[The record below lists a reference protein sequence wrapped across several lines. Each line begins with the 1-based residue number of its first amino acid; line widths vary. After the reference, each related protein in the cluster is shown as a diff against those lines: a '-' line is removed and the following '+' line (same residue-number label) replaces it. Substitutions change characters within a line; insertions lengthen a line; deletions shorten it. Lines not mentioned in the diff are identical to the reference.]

1 MVPGTR
7 GKLLRNSDP
16 IELAAQVCRFTV
28 CALPSRRCVEFI
40 SNGLRYRLF
49 PMNDLNE
56 TIVRTSDPNWLRT
69 LAIMYRT
76 RLTGVL
82 VDDAALGINP
92 EDQTLLQMARVSGL
106 SRREIVSVCVALG
119 MSGVGVT
126 MVILAFVDPEPTS
139 KLGLLVGGGAICVLG
154 GGFSAIRILTNHKP
168 PNIKA
173 TAHGIEISWN

>member
-1 MVPGTR
+1 MDESLE
-7 GKLLRNSDP
+7 K
-16 IELAAQVCRFTV
+16 
-28 CALPSRRCVEFI
+28 
-40 SNGLRYRLF
+40 
-49 PMNDLNE
+49 
-56 TIVRTSDPNWLRT
+56 IVRTSEPGWLRS
-69 LAIMYRT
+69 LAILYRA
-76 RLTGVL
+76 RQSGVL
-82 VDDAALGINP
+82 VDDAHLGIHP

>member
-1 MVPGTR
+1 LQTR
-7 GKLLRNSDP
+7 SVRPS
-16 IELAAQVCRFTV
+16 ESAAR
-28 CALPSRRCVEFI
+28 L
-40 SNGLRYRLF
+40 NGLRYRLF
-49 PMNDLNE
+49 PMSDLNE

-76 RLTGVL
+76 RLTAVL

-106 SRREIVSVCVALG
+106 SRRELVSVCVALG
-119 MSGVGVT
+119 MSGVGLT

-139 KLGLLVGGGAICVLG
+139 KLGLLVGGGAVCVLG
-154 GGFSAIRILTNHKP
+154 GGFSAIGILMNHKP

>member
-1 MVPGTR
+1 M
-7 GKLLRNSDP
+7 K
-16 IELAAQVCRFTV
+16 
-28 CALPSRRCVEFI
+28 
-40 SNGLRYRLF
+40 GLRYRLF
-49 PMNDLNE
+49 PMSDLNE

-106 SRREIVSVCVALG
+106 SKREIVSVCVALG
-119 MSGVGVT
+119 MSGIGVT

-139 KLGLLVGGGAICVLG
+139 KLGFLVGGGAICVLG

>member
-1 MVPGTR
+1 VVPGAQD
-7 GKLLRNSDP
+7 KLLKNSDP
-16 IELAAQVCRFTV
+16 NVLAAQVCKFTA
-28 CALPSRRCVEFI
+28 CALPSRRRVEFVL
-40 SNGLRYRLF
+40 NRLGYRLF
-49 PMNDLNE
+49 PMSDLNE

-92 EDQTLLQMARVSGL
+92 GDQTLLQMARVSGL
-106 SRREIVSVCVALG
+106 SRREIISVCVALG
-119 MSGVGVT
+119 MSGIGVT

-139 KLGLLVGGGAICVLG
+139 KLGLLVGGGAVCVLG